1 MADATL
7 TRRQRWTI
15 AAVAIAT
22 VVVVLGAISAVYT
35 VTQHY
40 RAASQATVT
49 IHVLD
54 KRADCPTPGGT
65 ASCTWRIYTDAGV
78 FADRDEVTAHK
89 LNSQALFDQLMYS
102 GVYEVEIRGTR
113 HDNRGQYPNI
123 IKIVKVI
130 SQGHPNPAVVI
141 ATPSA

>member
-22 VVVVLGAISAVYT
+22 VVVVLALIAAVYT
-35 VTQHY
+35 VIQHH

-54 KRADCPTPGGT
+54 KRADCTTTGGT
-65 ASCTWRIYTDAGV
+65 ASCTRRIYTDAGL
-78 FADRDEVTAHK
+78 FADRDEVTAHR
-89 LNSQALFDQLMYS
+89 LNSKVLFDQVMYG
-102 GVYEVEIRGTR
+102 GVYEAQIRGTTTTT
-113 HDNRGQYPNI
+113 
-123 IKIVKVI
+123 
-130 SQGHPNPAVVI
+130 PAT
-141 ATPSA
+141 APASSGLCR